1 MKSYGSGETVSNL
14 KSGGD
19 ACASCADFTGG
30 SHAKAASGMDMTS
43 MATGGKSGQ
52 MIGIKNSGLS
62 ESATSMN
69 SMFNKSNN

>member
-1 MKSYGSGETVSNL
+1 
-14 KSGGD
+14 
-19 ACASCADFTGG
+19 
-30 SHAKAASGMDMTS
+30 